1 MTDFF
6 AQDVAAGL
14 EEMRALSESLM
25 VDECR
30 IERRVVD
37 ESGQPVYVPGP
48 DRRLTESWQVV
59 YEGPC
64 KVRAAG
70 TQAVTAEAGEVV
82 ADVSRSLL
90 DLPVSDAA
98 SGLVRAGDRATV
110 TESRFDPANVGR
122 VLIVQRDVPRTYPV
136 ERRLACE
143 EVSGVG

>member
-14 EEMRALSESLM
+14 SEMRALSESLM
-25 VDECR
+25 VDACR

-48 DRRLTESWQVV
+48 DRHLTESWELV
-59 YEGPC
+59 YEGRC
-64 KVRAAG
+64 KVRASSQQ
-70 TQAVTAEAGEVV
+70 TSSAEAGEVV
-82 ADVSRSLL
+82 AQVSHTIL

-98 SGLVRAGDRATV
+98 SGRVRAGDRATI
-110 TESRFDPANVGR
+110 TACRFDPANVGR
-122 VLIVQRDVPRTYPV
+122 VLTVKRDVPRTYPV

-143 EVSGVG
+143 EVSGVS